1 MLYISISISSM
12 LYIVRLHYHI
22 PNEYLT
28 TVTDKVIV
36 PIYMCYMFMHYGTHM
51 NKVQQHDIEDIRYV
65 CLIYKKGISFGF
77 SYQYFEVFNH
87 PL

>member
-1 MLYISISISSM
+1 M

-36 PIYMCYMFMHYGTHM
+36 SVYMCYMFMHCGTHM
-51 NKVQQHDIEDIRYV
+51 NKAQQHGIEDICYDG
-65 CLIYKKGISFGF
+65 LIYKKGISFRF
-77 SYQYFEVFNH
+77 RYQYVKVDNH
-87 PL
+87 KLQY